1 VDPWLTLLTY
11 SPALSCAPRLWRL
24 LLSLTRLVRFPLSSL
39 FLSPLLLLRFLLLVS
54 SVWCLCRFHHLVW
67 SSFLLI
73 VSVFATRLFVL
84 APSVLSTCNPLGVLA
99 FLPSRFLRFR
109 SDTFAFVG
117 SLQLKKR
124 IFLSKFITT
133 LPANDF
139 ISSFCYS
146 WCSLLL
152 IWWLLRFLPHI

>member
-1 VDPWLTLLTY
+1 MLTL
-11 SPALSCAPRLWRL
+11 SFPC
-24 LLSLTRLVRFPLSSL
+24 LVRFPLSSL
-39 FLSPLLLLRFLLLVS
+39 FLSLLLLLRFLLLLVS
-54 SVWCLCRFHHLVW
+54 SVWCICRLHRLVW

-109 SDTFAFVG
+109 SDTFGFVG
-117 SLQLKKR
+117 SLQLKKNR
-124 IFLSKFITT
+124 FSSLSSSPHFQQMTS
-133 LPANDF
+133 F
-139 ISSFCYS
+139 FSFCYG